1 MKVPVGSS
9 SSGSPEIVVFFENF
23 SEAASLFQTYRNRVE
38 DTRSTFVSH
47 AAHHD
52 QDMGSGKLA
61 EQYNQ
66 GVQNAVQALDNLAQ
80 ALDAYANV
88 FGKISQIYQK
98 LDQTAFGAK

>member
-1 MKVPVGSS
+1 MIVPLGGST
-9 SSGSPEIVVFFENF
+9 SGSPEIAVFFENF

-38 DTRSTFVSH
+38 DTRATFSSQ
-47 AAHHD
+47 ATHHS
-52 QDMGSGKLA
+52 QDMGSNKLA
-61 EQYNQ
+61 EQYDQ
-66 GVQNAVQALDNLAQ
+66 GVQNALHALDNLAQ